1 MIHVK
6 ALRAASGA
14 EWRQPEWQEKVAMAF
29 KDILVHLDN
38 GPRSAVRLEIAA
50 GLAQR
55 SGASLTGVYVVDIPS
70 AEFFYG
76 AAMPLAAGGAE
87 RVVDQIR
94 AEAIGAAG
102 PVETAFRDLLRREGL
117 DGGWRLVE
125 GNLPAT
131 VALHAR
137 YADLTVLG
145 QANPYEPRDGL
156 GHNEVAVATVMGSGR
171 PILAVPFAGDF
182 PTLGEHVLVA
192 WNASREAARA
202 VNDALPLLVA
212 AKTVTVL
219 AVNPKRGINGHG
231 DVPAADIALHLA
243 RHGVHAEAAHTVA
256 NDIPD
261 GEALLSYA
269 ADIGADLIVC
279 GAYGHSR
286 ARELVFGGVTRTLL
300 AEMTAPVFLSH

>member
-1 MIHVK
+1 
-6 ALRAASGA
+6 
-14 EWRQPEWQEKVAMAF
+14 MAF

-38 GPRSAVRLEIAA
+38 GPRTAIRLGIAA
-50 GLAQR
+50 GLARR
-55 SGASLTGVYVVDIPS
+55 SGAQLTGVYVVDIPS

-94 AEAIGAAG
+94 AEAIAAAD
-102 PVETAFRDLLRREGL
+102 PVEAAFRELLRREGL
-117 DGGWRLVE
+117 EGGWRLVE

-137 YADLTVLG
+137 YTDLAVLG
-145 QANPYEPRDGL
+145 QANPYEQRDGL
-156 GHNEVAVATVMGSGR
+156 GQEALAVATVMGSGR
-171 PILAVPFAGDF
+171 PVLAVPFAGDF

-202 VNDALPLLVA
+202 VNDALPLLRE
-212 AKTVTVL
+212 AKAVTVL

-243 RHGVHAEAAHTVA
+243 RHGVRAEASHTVA
-256 NDIPD
+256 TDIPE

>member
-1 MIHVK
+1 M
-6 ALRAASGA
+6 A
-14 EWRQPEWQEKVAMAF
+14 EGEAMAF
-29 KDILVHLDN
+29 KDILVHLDG
-38 GPRSAVRLEIAA
+38 GPRSAIRLGVAV
-50 GLAQR
+50 GLAR
-55 SGASLTGVYVVDIPS
+55 RAGAHLTGVYVVDIPS

-87 RVVDQIR
+87 RVVDQMR
-94 AEAIGAAG
+94 ADAVAAAA
-102 PVETAFRDLLRREGL
+102 PVEAGFRELLRREGVE
-117 DGGWRLVE
+117 GGWRLVE

-145 QANPYEPRDGL
+145 QANPYEHRDGL
-156 GHNEVAVATVMGSGR
+156 GRGLGAVVVATLMEAGR
-171 PILAVPFAGDF
+171 PVLAVPFAGDF
-182 PTLGEHVLVA
+182 PTLGERVLVA

-202 VNDALPLLVA
+202 VNDALPLLREA
-212 AKTVTVL
+212 ASVTVL
-219 AVNPKRGINGHG
+219 AVNPRRGINGHG

-243 RHGVHAEAAHTVA
+243 RHGVRAEAAHTVA
-256 NDIPD
+256 TDIPD

>member
-1 MIHVK
+1 
-6 ALRAASGA
+6 
-14 EWRQPEWQEKVAMAF
+14 MAF

-38 GPRSAVRLEIAA
+38 GPRSEIRLAIAA
-50 GLAQR
+50 GLARR
-55 SGASLTGVYVVDIPS
+55 SGAQLTGVYVVDIPS

-94 AEAIGAAG
+94 AEALAAAE
-102 PVETAFRDLLRREGL
+102 PVEAAFNELLQREGL
-117 DGGWRLVE
+117 EGGWRLVE

-137 YADLTVLG
+137 YVDLTVLG
-145 QANPYEPRDGL
+145 QANPYEHRDGAGL
-156 GHNEVAVATVMGSGR
+156 DAVAVATVMGSGR
-171 PILAVPFAGDF
+171 PVLAVPFAGEF
-182 PTLGEHVLVA
+182 PTLGERVLVA

-202 VNDALPLLVA
+202 VNDALPLLRE
-212 AKTVTVL
+212 AKAVTVL

-256 NDIPD
+256 TDIPD

-269 ADIGADLIVC
+269 ADISADLIVS

>member
-1 MIHVK
+1 
-6 ALRAASGA
+6 
-14 EWRQPEWQEKVAMAF
+14 MAF

-38 GPRSAVRLEIAA
+38 GPRSPVRLGIAA
-50 GLAQR
+50 RLAQR
-55 SGASLTGVYVVDIPS
+55 SGAQLTAVYVVDIPS

-87 RVVDQIR
+87 QVVDQIR
-94 AEAIGAAG
+94 ADALAAAG
-102 PVETAFRDLLRREGL
+102 PVEAEFRELLRREGL
-117 DGGWRLVE
+117 EGGWRLVE

-145 QANPYEPRDGL
+145 QANAYEHGADL
-156 GHNEVAVATVMGSGR
+156 GHDAVVVATVMGSGR
-171 PILAVPFAGDF
+171 PILAVPFAGEF
-182 PTLGEHVLVA
+182 PTLGERVLVA

-202 VNDALPLLVA
+202 VNDALPLLREA
-212 AKTVTVL
+212 AAVTVL
-219 AVNPKRGINGHG
+219 AVNPRRGIGGHG

-243 RHGVHAEAAHTVA
+243 RHGVRAEAAHTVA
-256 NDIPD
+256 TDIPD

>member
-1 MIHVK
+1 
-6 ALRAASGA
+6 
-14 EWRQPEWQEKVAMAF
+14 MAF

-38 GPRSAVRLEIAA
+38 GPRSAFRLEIAA
-50 GLAQR
+50 GLAR
-55 SGASLTGVYVVDIPS
+55 RFGAQLTGLYVVDIPS
-70 AEFFYG
+70 AELFYG

-94 AEAIGAAG
+94 GEAIAGAE
-102 PVETAFRDLLRREGL
+102 PVEAAFNAVLGRDGL
-117 DGGWRLVE
+117 EGGWRLVD

-137 YADLTVLG
+137 YADLAVLG
-145 QANPYEPRDGL
+145 QANPYEHRDGL
-156 GHNEVAVATVMGSGR
+156 GLDAVAVATVMGSGR
-171 PILAVPFAGDF
+171 PVLAVPFAGDF
-182 PTLGEHVLVA
+182 PTLGQRVLVA

-202 VNDALPLLVA
+202 VNDAMPLLREA
-212 AKTVTVL
+212 AAVTVL
-219 AVNPKRGINGHG
+219 AVNPRRGINGHG

-269 ADIGADLIVC
+269 ADISADLIVS

-300 AEMTAPVFLSH
+300 TEMTAPVFLSH

>member
-1 MIHVK
+1 
-6 ALRAASGA
+6 
-14 EWRQPEWQEKVAMAF
+14 MAF
-29 KDILVHLDN
+29 KDILVHLDS
-38 GPRSAVRLEIAA
+38 GPRSAIRLAVAA

-94 AEAIGAAG
+94 AEATAAAE
-102 PVETAFRDLLRREGL
+102 PVEAAFRDLLRREGL
-117 DGGWRLVE
+117 EGGWRLVE

-145 QANPYEPRDGL
+145 QANPYEHRDGQ
-156 GHNEVAVATVMGSGR
+156 GADAVVVTTVMSSGR
-171 PILAVPFAGDF
+171 PVLAVPFAGDF
-182 PTLGEHVLVA
+182 PTLGQRVLVA

-202 VNDALPLLVA
+202 VNDALPLLREA
-212 AKTVTVL
+212 AAVTVL
-219 AVNPKRGINGHG
+219 AVNPRRGINGHG

-243 RHGVHAEAAHTVA
+243 RHGVRAEAAHTVA
-256 NDIPD
+256 TDIPE

-300 AEMTAPVFLSH
+300 GEMTAPVFLSH

>member
-1 MIHVK
+1 
-6 ALRAASGA
+6 
-14 EWRQPEWQEKVAMAF
+14 MAF
-29 KDILVHLDN
+29 KDILVQLDG
-38 GPRSAVRLEIAA
+38 GPRSAVRLEVAV
-50 GLAQR
+50 GLAR
-55 SGASLTGVYVVDIPS
+55 RAGAQLTGLYVVDTPS

-87 RVVDQIR
+87 RVGDQIR
-94 AEAIGAAG
+94 TEAVAAAA
-102 PVETAFRDLLRREGL
+102 PVEAAFREVLRREGL
-117 DGGWRLVE
+117 EGGWRLVE

-145 QANPYEPRDGL
+145 QTNPYEHREGL
-156 GHNEVAVATVMGSGR
+156 GHDAVVVSTLMSSGR
-171 PILAVPFAGDF
+171 PVLVVPFAGDF

-202 VNDALPLLVA
+202 VNDAMPLLCD
-212 AKTVTVL
+212 AKAVTVL
-219 AVNPKRGINGHG
+219 AVNPRHGINGHG

-243 RHGVHAEAAHTVA
+243 RHGVRAEAAHTVA
-256 NDIPD
+256 TDIPD

-269 ADIGADLIVC
+269 ADIGADLIVS

-300 AEMTAPVFLSH
+300 AEMTAPVFLAH

>member
-1 MIHVK
+1 MVPK
-6 ALRAASGA
+6 
-14 EWRQPEWQEKVAMAF
+14 WQERVAMAF

-38 GPRSAVRLEIAA
+38 GPRSPVRLGIAA
-50 GLAQR
+50 RLAQR
-55 SGASLTGVYVVDIPS
+55 SGAQLTAVYVVDIPS

-87 RVVDQIR
+87 QVVDQIR
-94 AEAIGAAG
+94 ADALAAAG
-102 PVETAFRDLLRREGL
+102 PVEAEFRELLRREGL

-137 YADLTVLG
+137 YADLAVLG
-145 QANPYEPRDGL
+145 QANPYDHLDPLD
-156 GHNEVAVATVMGSGR
+156 HDAVVAATVMGSGR
-171 PILAVPFAGDF
+171 PVLTVPFAGDF
-182 PTLGEHVLVA
+182 PTLGERVLVA

-202 VNDALPLLVA
+202 VNDALPLMAA
-212 AKTVTVL
+212 AKQVTVL
-219 AVNPKRGINGHG
+219 AINPQRGIGGLG

-243 RHGVHAEAAHTVA
+243 RHGIKAEAAHTVA
-256 NDIPD
+256 KDISD

-269 ADIGADLIVC
+269 ADIGADLIVS

-286 ARELVFGGVTRTLL
+286 ARELVFGGVTRTLI
-300 AEMTAPVFLSH
+300 AEMTAPVLLSH

>member
-1 MIHVK
+1 
-6 ALRAASGA
+6 
-14 EWRQPEWQEKVAMAF
+14 MAF

-38 GPRSAVRLEIAA
+38 GPRSAVRLGIAA
-50 GLAQR
+50 GLARR
-55 SGASLTGVYVVDIPS
+55 SAAQLTAVYVVDIPS

-94 AEAIGAAG
+94 AEAIAAAE
-102 PVETAFRDLLRREGL
+102 PVEAGFRELLRREGL
-117 DGGWRLVE
+117 EGGWRLVE

-145 QANPYEPRDGL
+145 QANPYEHRDGL
-156 GHNEVAVATVMGSGR
+156 GLDAVAVATVMSSGR
-171 PILAVPFAGDF
+171 PVLAVPFAGDF

-202 VNDALPLLVA
+202 VNDALPLLRE
-212 AKTVTVL
+212 AKAVTVL
-219 AVNPKRGINGHG
+219 AVNPRRGVNGHG

-243 RHGVHAEAAHTVA
+243 RHGVRAEAAHTVA
-256 NDIPD
+256 TDIPE